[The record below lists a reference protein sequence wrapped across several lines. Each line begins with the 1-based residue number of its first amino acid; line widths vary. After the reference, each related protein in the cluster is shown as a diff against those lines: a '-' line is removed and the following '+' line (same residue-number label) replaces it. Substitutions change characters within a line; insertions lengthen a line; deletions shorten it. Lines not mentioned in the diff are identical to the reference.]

1 VSTVRFV
8 HAADI
13 HLDSPLKG
21 LEKYESAPVEKI
33 REATREAFK
42 NLIAFCLEEKV
53 DLLLI
58 SGDLFDG
65 DLKDFKAGLF
75 LTSQLKRLSNA
86 NIPTVI
92 IRGNH
97 DAEAKMTK
105 KLHWPALV
113 HELNVKKPETIVFKQ
128 LGVAVHG
135 QGYAQRDIFDDMSQH
150 YPAPISGMFN
160 IGMLHTALQGRDGH
174 AAYSPTSVEKLR
186 SKGYEYWA
194 LGHVHTREV
203 VDTNPYIIFPGN
215 IQGRHAKELGPK
227 GVTLVTIEG
236 AEVESVT
243 EQCLD
248 VVRWDHCRVDV
259 SEAAN
264 ESDVYGAIRQSIS
277 EAEDRAEGRLL
288 ACRVTLFGATE
299 LHADLVSRQEDWA
312 YGIRAEMT
320 DSEGD
325 VWIEKI
331 RFKTQ
336 TRLELAQLRL
346 QDDPLGGVL
355 RKLEQLKTSEEGREE
370 LLSCLSAVNNK
381 LPRAYTQWSDAL
393 NPSDAAQAVELMDGV
408 EQLIIPKL
416 LQPGGES

>member
-1 VSTVRFV
+1 MSTVRFV

-42 NLIAFCLEEKV
+42 NLIAFCIEEKV

-105 KLHWPALV
+105 KLHWPELV
-113 HELNVKKPETIVFKQ
+113 HELNVKKPETIKFEE
-128 LGVAVHG
+128 LSIAVHG
-135 QGYAQRDIFDDMSQH
+135 QGYAERDVFDDMSQH
-150 YPAPISGMFN
+150 YPAPLTGMFN

-174 AAYSPTSVEKLR
+174 TAYAPTSVEKLR

-203 VDTNPYIIFPGN
+203 VDTNPYIVFPGN
-215 IQGRHAKELGPK
+215 IQGRHAKETGPK
-227 GVTLVTIEG
+227 GVTLVTIEDTH
-236 AEVESVT
+236 VESVI
-243 EQCLD
+243 EHFLD
-248 VVRWDHCRVDV
+248 VVRWDHCRVDL
-259 SEAAN
+259 SEAFN
-264 ESDVYGAIRQSIS
+264 ERDVYSAIRKAIS
-277 EAEDRAEGRLL
+277 EAEERAEGRLL
-288 ACRVTLFGATE
+288 ACRLSLVGATE

-320 DSEGD
+320 DSDGD

-336 TRLELAQLRL
+336 TKLDLDQLRL

-355 RKLEQLKTSEEGREE
+355 RKLQQLKTSEEGRAE
-370 LLSCLSAVNNK
+370 LMKCLSTVNAK
-381 LPRAYTQWSDAL
+381 LPRSYTQWADAL
-393 NPSDAAQAVELMDGV
+393 NPGEFEQAVELMEGI

-416 LQPGGES
+416 LQDGGDS

>member
-1 VSTVRFV
+1 MSTVRFV

-42 NLIAFCLEEKV
+42 NLIVFCLEEKV

-105 KLHWPALV
+105 KLHWPELV
-113 HELNVKKPETIVFKQ
+113 HELNVKKPETIVFKE

-135 QGYAQRDIFDDMSQH
+135 QGYAQRDIFDDMSQQ
-150 YPAPISGMFN
+150 YPDPIPGMFN

-203 VDTNPYIIFPGN
+203 VETDPYIIFPGN

-227 GVTLVTIEG
+227 GVTLVTIED
-236 AEVESVT
+236 AQVESVT

-259 SEAAN
+259 SEASN
-264 ESDVYGAIRQSIS
+264 ESDVYAAIRQSIG

-288 ACRVTLFGATE
+288 ACRITLLGATE

-336 TRLELAQLRL
+336 TKLELAQLRL

-355 RKLEQLKTSEEGREE
+355 RKLEQLKISEEGREE
-370 LLSCLSAVNNK
+370 LLTCLSAVNNK
-381 LPRAYTQWSDAL
+381 LPRAYTQWADAL
-393 NPSDAAQAVELMDGV
+393 NPNDSAQAVELMDGV